1 MLDLNETLVVTAPV
15 WGTSSSTLA
24 VDIRRVSESYH
35 VDIVDAPLFQMEMAN
50 DAVLRRVL
58 RELADW
64 DGVKDK
70 TALTLVCGTQ
80 EAPDA
85 LELFDPLCL
94 ALRLRQDRLKYAAL
108 DAETATAMSEVCH
121 IKDISKFHFKSVA
134 TPKLAGDM
142 EEFVKQLMRAEE
154 PRELFLVLEPTGSN
168 GILAKKLISNG
179 LRVIRLGFYMTRPV
193 PMPSLREVDP
203 KGLWMLAM
211 DIDVVRAA
219 VNGLVSQGI
228 NPAAVK
234 WIGNRPSVGA
244 LVRYEVPGAKW
255 VNVPEL
261 KPSVVLETINNA

>member
-35 VDIVDAPLFQMEMAN
+35 VDIIDAPLFQMEMAN

-94 ALRLRQDRLKYAAL
+94 ALRLPA
-108 DAETATAMSEVCH
+108 
-121 IKDISKFHFKSVA
+121 
-134 TPKLAGDM
+134 
-142 EEFVKQLMRAEE
+142 
-154 PRELFLVLEPTGSN
+154 GSN